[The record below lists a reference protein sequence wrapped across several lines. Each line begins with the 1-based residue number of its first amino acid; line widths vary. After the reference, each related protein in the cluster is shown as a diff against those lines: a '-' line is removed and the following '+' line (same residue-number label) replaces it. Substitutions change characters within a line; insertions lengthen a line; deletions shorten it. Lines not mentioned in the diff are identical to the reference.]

1 MYSTY
6 LSLYNIED
14 KFGIQTSCT
23 FKPLTS
29 KNIADFKYFGQTSL
43 TLIRKIWI
51 LNCKII
57 PHVFSNTLN
66 EDVHGLRAILIY
78 ILYQAKITL

>member
-6 LSLYNIED
+6 LSVYNIED
-14 KFGIQTSCT
+14 KFGIQTCT

-29 KNIADFKYFGQTSL
+29 KNIADSKYFGQTSL
-43 TLIRKIWI
+43 TLIRKIRI

-57 PHVFSNTLN
+57 PHVFSNTVN
-66 EDVHGLRAILIY
+66 EDVQGLRAILIY